1 MHRRKHLALGI
12 ITVLALVTVVVA
24 YVRRPRIPG
33 FTLDRTARSSSE
45 QPVSA
50 DNSPAAHE
58 FASGTWI
65 NSDPL
70 TLKGLRGRVVLVDF
84 WTFACYN
91 CRNTLPY
98 VKEWDTRYRDKG
110 LTIVGVHSPELEEER
125 VLENVKRET
134 ASLGIRYPVVTD
146 NDYATWRAYDVD
158 AWPTLFLVDKH
169 GRIRWSHV
177 GEGAYEEAE
186 KVIKVLLAE

>member
-1 MHRRKHLALGI
+1 MHRQKHLALGV

-24 YVRRPRIPG
+24 YVRRPGIPV
-33 FTLDRTARSSSE
+33 FALSSASRSSSE
-45 QPVSA
+45 QPMA
-50 DNSPAAHE
+50 GDKSPAAPE

-110 LTIVGVHSPELEEER
+110 LTIIGVHSPELDEER

-134 ASLGIRYPVVTD
+134 ASLGIRYSVVTD
-146 NDYATWRAYDVD
+146 NDYATWRAYNVE
-158 AWPTLFLVDKH
+158 AWPTFFLVDKH
-169 GRIRWSHV
+169 GRIRWTHV

-186 KVIKVLLAE
+186 KVINVLLAE